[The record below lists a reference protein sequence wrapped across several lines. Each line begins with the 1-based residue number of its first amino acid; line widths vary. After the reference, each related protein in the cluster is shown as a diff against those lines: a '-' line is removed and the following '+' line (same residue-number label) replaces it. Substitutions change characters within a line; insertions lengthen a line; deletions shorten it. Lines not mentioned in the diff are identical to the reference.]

1 MSITFKPLS
10 DNVLIDYGDSNE
22 EEKTK
27 GGIIMTTKQR
37 PQQGIAVAVGP
48 GRKTKT
54 GERSPMTVK
63 VGDEVKFAAFAGRE
77 IKVDDKDYFLMP
89 ETDIQGIIEKL
100 VKKIKKKDR
109 PKIYERNP
117 NTGVIRWRYVGES
130 YEKFGWPNYGRIL
143 KTK

>member
-1 MSITFKPLS
+1 MSITFKQLS

-89 ETDIQGIIEKL
+89 ETDIQGIIEK
-100 VKKIKKKDR
+100 
-109 PKIYERNP
+109 
-117 NTGVIRWRYVGES
+117 
-130 YEKFGWPNYGRIL
+130 
-143 KTK
+143 

>member
-54 GERSPMTVK
+54 GERSPVTVK

-89 ETDIQGIIEKL
+89 ETDIQGIIEK
-100 VKKIKKKDR
+100 
-109 PKIYERNP
+109 
-117 NTGVIRWRYVGES
+117 
-130 YEKFGWPNYGRIL
+130 
-143 KTK
+143 